1 MTGMTSGGR
10 ATAGTDASSR
20 AGLLWLL
27 RACGALSV
35 VGLFAV
41 LALAAWRLLGGPSQS
56 AWPTG
61 TRAALV
67 VLASGSVGFLTN
79 WLAIRMLFRPRV
91 RRSWLVAWPQGLV
104 PREQAR
110 FARALGQVAA
120 ERLMHPDAVAV
131 ALEDPDLQAAI
142 GRVVRRELDG
152 LLDDAQ
158 VRAVLVA
165 AVTEGIEQHGPAF
178 VQRLRPDLRQAAARA
193 LDQYLTSERVLGWID
208 GALRAFVHHHA
219 VRRAVAEWVF
229 RESARDGTVTRIMAL
244 LEEHFRRYRERHPVR
259 GFFAEQFVLDWDA
272 LRDSL
277 VETLRSESA
286 AENLADVLIETAEG
300 LAERLRAPEASEA
313 VGRVRLAAIERGLD
327 WCEERGLALLAEGLA
342 EIGRKPETWEAVEGA
357 LHEVLRRLPEAL
369 FDGESGSLKQA
380 FRQNLSD
387 LQRDLLGLL
396 PVAAIVERE
405 VLAMDPATIER
416 LVDEVGR
423 RELAWIQIL
432 GFVAGLAMGLG
443 LLALL

>member
-1 MTGMTSGGR
+1 MTGMTSDGR
-10 ATAGTDASSR
+10 AAGGEASSPI
-20 AGLLWLL
+20 GLSWLL
-27 RACGALSV
+27 RACGAASV
-35 VGLFAV
+35 LGLGAV
-41 LALAAWRLLGGPSQS
+41 VALVVWRLTGSPEQALGPG
-56 AWPTG
+56 W
-61 TRAALV
+61 RAALV

-91 RRSWLVAWPQGLV
+91 RRPWLVLWPQGLV
-104 PREQAR
+104 PREQER

-120 ERLMHPDAVAV
+120 ERLMHPDAVAG
-131 ALEDPDLQAAI
+131 ALEDPELQAAI
-142 GRVVRRELDG
+142 GRVVRRELDR

-165 AVTEGIEQHGPAF
+165 ALTEGLERHGPPF
-178 VQRLRPDLRQAAARA
+178 VQRMRPALRQAAARA
-193 LDQYLTSERVLGWID
+193 LEQYLTSERVLGWID
-208 GALRAFVHHHA
+208 GALRAFVRHHA
-219 VRRAVAEWVF
+219 MRRAVAEWVF
-229 RESARDGTVTRIMAL
+229 RESARDGTVARIMAL

-327 WCEERGLALLAEGLA
+327 WCEEKGLALLAEGLA

-369 FDGESGSLKQA
+369 FDGESGGLKQA
-380 FRQNLSD
+380 FRHNLSD

-405 VLAMDPATIER
+405 VLAMNPAAIER
-416 LVDEVGR
+416 MVDQVGR

-432 GFVAGLAMGLG
+432 GFVAGLGMGLG